1 MAKKRINLRKYNFPD
16 SHLMT
21 LCNTI
26 IVFILRDILH
36 FSDYAVDAATA
47 NDYTNEI
54 NSFENFPTDIE
65 LLGDQAV
72 CTEQKNFLL
81 EELKTII
88 RNVMARV
95 VTVFP
100 EGTAKFDAFG
110 TKGMSAMTDGELL
123 KCGRRVARRA
133 TQYLAQLSGTG
144 LTAAIIADLSAKCQA
159 FEDAIAAQEDA
170 ISNREIA
177 AEERT
182 ELGNKIY
189 DKLMNYSSFGQT
201 IWYDKSEALYNDYII
216 YTKSGSLVKP
226 IEMKM
231 ETGET
236 QNIIQKLFSSDA
248 VFKITITDKAKLKLG
263 FCANANAPV
272 AAGVE
277 FAAGETKTLTASE
290 LGITAENIFLNCTN
304 ADAVQGSF
312 KIKLPQ
318 E

>member
-1 MAKKRINLRKYNFPD
+1 MAKKHLIIRKYNFPD
-16 SHLMT
+16 SHLMR

-26 IVFILRDILH
+26 TTFMIRDILQ
-36 FSDYAVDAATA
+36 FADYGLDTSTA

-65 LLGDQAV
+65 LRGKQGF
-72 CTEQKNFLL
+72 CTEQKFLSDDN
-81 EELKTII
+81 LKTII

-110 TKGMSAMTDGELL
+110 TKGMSAMADAELL

-133 TQYLAQLSGTG
+133 TEYLAQLSGTG
-144 LTAAIIADLSAKCQA
+144 LTAAIIADLLAKCQA

-170 ISNREIA
+170 IDNREIF

-182 ELGNKIY
+182 DLGNKIY

-201 IWYDKSEALYNDYII
+201 IWYDKSEAHYNDYII
-216 YTKSGSLVKP
+216 YTKSGNLVKP
-226 IEMKM
+226 IEMKI
-231 ETGET
+231 ESGET
-236 QNIIQKLFSSDA
+236 QNIIQKLFPADA
-248 VFKITITDKAKLKLG
+248 VFKITITGKAKLKLG
-263 FCANANAPV
+263 FCADAKAPV
-272 AAGVE
+272 EAGVE
-277 FAAGETKTLTASE
+277 FAAGETKTVTAAE
-290 LGITAENIFLNCTN
+290 LCNNAANNFLNCTN
-304 ADAVQGSF
+304 ADALQGSL
-312 KIKLPQ
+312 KIKLPK